1 MHDSNLL
8 DRQKN
13 EPEDWYS
20 RGRIIITS
28 VSDFN
33 ISSKINNITHR

>member
-1 MHDSNLL
+1 MTASNLL

-20 RGRIIITS
+20 RGRIIITPQLATSTS
-28 VSDFN
+28 VP
-33 ISSKINNITHR
+33 K